1 MNKPPKSLIRPVHA
15 LLLSAFYLM
24 YKIILLLTGWKDE
37 KLFAAFPPW
46 PLLLV
51 IPVMMAWASLKE
63 GSSHETFGTR
73 FRLNA
78 RFALLTAVGV
88 SLSVGLYYAF
98 IDVSA
103 FQEMIEV
110 RLQAYKEAP
119 SRVPLQEYEKNLH
132 RVFNPFS
139 YATLT
144 LSGLTAYGLLMGAA
158 VAGLSWFWHRR

>member
-1 MNKPPKSLIRPVHA
+1 MSKPPKSLIRPVHA
-15 LLLSAFYLM
+15 LLLSVLYLV
-24 YKIILLLTGWKDE
+24 YKTVLFLTGWKDYGI
-37 KLFAAFPPW
+37 FVTFPPW

-51 IPVMMAWASLKE
+51 MPLMMAWASLKE
-63 GSSHETFGTR
+63 ATPCETFGTR

-110 RLQAYKEAP
+110 RLQAYKEIP
-119 SRVPLQEYEKNLH
+119 SRIPLQEYEKNLH
-132 RVFNPFS
+132 RVFNP
-139 YATLT
+139 
-144 LSGLTAYGLLMGAA
+144 
-158 VAGLSWFWHRR
+158 

>member
-1 MNKPPKSLIRPVHA
+1 
-15 LLLSAFYLM
+15 M

-51 IPVMMAWASLKE
+51 IPVMMAWTSLKE

-110 RLQAYKEAP
+110 RLQAYKEVP

-132 RVFNPFS
+132 RVFNPYF

-144 LSGLTAYGLLMGAA
+144 LSGLTAYGLMMSAA
-158 VAGLSWFWHRR
+158 VAGLSWFWHRK